1 MPQVHADG
9 ATFRLADP
17 QGRLASVRLWYHLR
31 RPYPDLD
38 FQRQGHEWTYR
49 LARPD
54 VDRLEYLL
62 ELTDLEGRQGLVV
75 DAENPIRTGGP
86 FGEHSVLEFP
96 GYRPPDWL
104 RPAAP
109 GRRRDLTLPPAHGLR
124 RGLPVTVWSPDGLDE
139 DSPAPLLLAHDGPEL
154 DAFAALTQYCA
165 AMVAAGRLP
174 AHRVGLLAPLDRNAW
189 YSASPAYARSLVTS
203 AVPELLRR
211 VPTSRRPVLLGA
223 SLGALAAFHAEWCHP
238 GTFAG
243 LYLASGSFF
252 GMRFDAHEQ
261 QFARFWRIVAAV
273 DHVLDAPE
281 PPSRPVVT
289 MVCGSA
295 EENLDNNRVF
305 AAALRR
311 LGYPLRTATYRD
323 GHTWVGWRDS
333 LDPHLTSLLGSL
345 WGAEH

>member
-1 MPQVHADG
+1 MRLVDADG

-17 QGRLASVRLWYHLR
+17 QGRLAAVRLWYHLR
-31 RPYPDLD
+31 RPYPDLT
-38 FQRQGHEWTYR
+38 FRRQGEDWTYR

-62 ELTDLEGRQGLVV
+62 DMTDHEGRQALVP
-75 DAENPIRTGGP
+75 DPDNPLRAAGP

-96 GYRPPDWL
+96 GYHPPDWL
-104 RPAAP
+104 GAAEP
-109 GRRRDLTLPPAHGLR
+109 GRRRDLALPPAPGLR
-124 RGLPVTVWSPDGLDE
+124 RDLPVTVWSPDGLD
-139 DSPAPLLLAHDGPEL
+139 DDRPAPLLLAHDGPEL
-154 DAFAALTQYCA
+154 AAFASLTQYCG

-174 AHRVGLLAPLDRNAW
+174 AHRVGLLQPLDRNAW
-189 YSASPAYARSLVTS
+189 YSASPAYARSLALS
-203 AVPELLRR
+203 AVPELLSR
-211 VPTSRRPVLLGA
+211 VPTTGRPVLLGA
-223 SLGALAAFHAEWCHP
+223 SLGALAAFHAEWRHP

-261 QFARFWRIVAAV
+261 HFARFWRIVTAV

-281 PPSRPVVT
+281 PPSRPAVV

-305 AAALRR
+305 ADALRR
-311 LGYPLRTATYRD
+311 LGYPLQTATYRD

>member
-1 MPQVHADG
+1 MPQVSADG
-9 ATFRLADP
+9 AALRLADP
-17 QGRLASVRLWYHLR
+17 HGRLASVRLWYHLR
-31 RPYPDLD
+31 PPYPDLG
-38 FQRQGHEWTYR
+38 FRRQGEEWTYR
-49 LARPD
+49 LERPD

-62 ELTDLEGRQGLVV
+62 ELTDQDGRRSLVP
-75 DAENPIRTGGP
+75 DPGNPTRAAGP

-96 GYRPPDWL
+96 GYRPPGWL
-104 RPAAP
+104 HPVGP
-109 GRRRDLTLPPAHGLR
+109 GRRRDLSLPPAHGLR
-124 RGLPVTVWSPDGLDE
+124 RDLPAAVWSPDGLGE

-154 DAFAALTQYCA
+154 DAFAALTHYSA

-174 AHRVGLLAPLDRNAW
+174 PHRVGLLAPLERNAW
-189 YSASPAYARSLVTS
+189 YSASPAYARSLATA
-203 AVPELLRR
+203 AVPALLHR
-211 VPTSRRPVLLGA
+211 VPTRGRPVLLGA
-223 SLGALAAFHAEWCHP
+223 SLGALAAFHAEWHHP

-261 QFARFWRIVAAV
+261 QFARFWRIVTAV
-273 DHVLDAPE
+273 DQVLDAPE
-281 PPSRPVVT
+281 PPSRPLVT

-295 EENLDNNRVF
+295 EENLDNNRAF
-305 AAALRR
+305 ADALRR

-333 LDPHLTSLLGSL
+333 LDPHLTSLLGLL